1 MNRNPQSA
9 PETGNPARVFIVD
22 DHPVVYEGLTSL
34 IAHDPDLM
42 VCGGADGASAA
53 RAKLD
58 ESRPDA
64 VVVDLALKEGTGL
77 ELIKDIHA
85 RDPDLPVLVLS
96 MRDESVFAERA
107 LRAGARG
114 YVMKEAAG
122 VSLIGALKTVLKG
135 NIYLSDSLSRRLLTQ
150 LKNTAKCRNDTGCL
164 TDRELEVFG
173 LLGHGLTTRQIAV
186 KLGRSVKTVESHRE
200 NIKHKLGCSNAAE
213 LVQRAVRWVQ
223 RAEG

>member
-1 MNRNPQSA
+1 MNRNPRTAS
-9 PETGNPARVFIVD
+9 ETGNPARVFIVD
-22 DHPVVYEGLTSL
+22 DHPVIYEGLARL
-34 IAHDPDLM
+34 IGNEPDM
-42 VCGGADGASAA
+42 TVCGGAEGASAA
-53 RAKLD
+53 RAKLG

-77 ELIKDIHA
+77 ELIKDLHA
-85 RDPDLPVLVLS
+85 RYPDLPVLVLS

-135 NIYLSDSLSRRLLTQ
+135 NIYLSDSLSRRLLTR
-150 LKNTAKCRNDTGCL
+150 LSKTAQCRNEIECL

-173 LLGHGLTTRQIAV
+173 LLGHGLTTRQIAE

-200 NIKHKLGCSNAAE
+200 NIKRKLGCRNAAE